1 MRDRWYGDN
10 RDLVKWGVILH
21 IAREHGIARIL
32 QVAYLR
38 PTSWKSLEI
47 NGTPQPMP
55 EAVITHFRRVQNI
68 TALCR
73 TPRIEVL
80 ASEFSDRS
88 TYMTEVTAAV
98 GGARS
103 NRSLVFLDPDT
114 GLAPGKPTLD
124 HVLDTEVRDIWRAM
138 PAGDVL
144 VFYQHE
150 TNKAGKPWVQPKR
163 EQFEDALG
171 LARGSAKV
179 AWGPDVARDVA
190 FFYCVRDNSA
200 GVSGAA

>member
-1 MRDRWYGDN
+1 MRISLLFQSWQSNG
-10 RDLVKWGVILH
+10 KIL
-21 IAREHGIARIL
+21 IGGEL
-32 QVAYLR
+32 
-38 PTSWKSLEI
+38 K
-47 NGTPQPMP
+47 M
-55 EAVITHFRRVQNI
+55 
-68 TALCR
+68 
-73 TPRIEVL
+73 L
-80 ASEFSDRS
+80 ANPDE
-88 TYMTEVTAAV
+88 TAAV